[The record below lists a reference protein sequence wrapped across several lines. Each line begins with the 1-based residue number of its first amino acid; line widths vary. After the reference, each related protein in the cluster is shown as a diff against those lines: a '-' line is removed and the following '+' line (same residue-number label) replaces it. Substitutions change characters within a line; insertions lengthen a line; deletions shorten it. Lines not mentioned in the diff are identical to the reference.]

1 MMPSRLPETAPEAAR
16 DLWTH
21 VCARPGYE
29 VRSPPNSLMM
39 MMMMTLSDD
48 DEDPI

>member
-39 MMMMTLSDD
+39 MTLSDD
-48 DEDPI
+48 DDDPL

>member
-29 VRSPPNSLMM
+29 VNSLMM

-48 DEDPI
+48 DDDPL